1 MFLRPEQQAPAPATP
16 TAQQTSHHEASAQTS
31 RPQQN
36 VQQSEPHN
44 SSGKAEA
51 QAVQEHVEAA
61 PSIQGSEKV
70 LALLMES
77 MEIIA
82 EQLKDEVRTRMCV
95 EARVK
100 ALTSAINR
108 ITETCQGVRKLG
120 G

>member
-1 MFLRPEQQAPAPATP
+1 MFLRPEQEAPAPATP
-16 TAQQTSHHEASAQTS
+16 TAQQTSHHEAAAQTS

-51 QAVQEHVEAA
+51 QAVPEHVEAA

-82 EQLKDEVRTRMCV
+82 EQLKDEVCTRMCV